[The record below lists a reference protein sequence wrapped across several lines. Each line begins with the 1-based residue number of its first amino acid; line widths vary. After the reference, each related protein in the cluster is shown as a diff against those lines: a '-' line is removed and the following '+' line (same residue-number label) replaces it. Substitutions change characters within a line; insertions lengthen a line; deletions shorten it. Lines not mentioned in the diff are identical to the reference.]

1 MRLIKQ
7 NDDDLA
13 AAEAMR
19 GGYIGIVK
27 YCTVAL
33 FAGAVLHATSPRFRA
48 IKPPQKGW
56 LMVAAGLGGF
66 GNGADTAFTN
76 FERRDRELQVRVAN
90 QRRHDILY
98 GSVAEKEA
106 AAASL
111 SNVDES
117 AKVSAPAPAA
127 AAQATTPATA

>member
-7 NDDDLA
+7 HDQDLA
-13 AAEAMR
+13 AEEAMR

-27 YCTVAL
+27 YCSVAL
-33 FAGAVLHATSPRFRA
+33 FAGAILQATSPRFRA
-48 IKPPQKGW
+48 IKAPQKGW

-76 FERRDRELQVRVAN
+76 YERRDREVQIRVAN
-90 QRRHDILY
+90 QKRHDIIY
-98 GSVAEKEA
+98 GSDSEKEA

-111 SNVDES
+111 STPTETVNTTASV
-117 AKVSAPAPAA
+117 PA
-127 AAQATTPATA
+127 TPASASA